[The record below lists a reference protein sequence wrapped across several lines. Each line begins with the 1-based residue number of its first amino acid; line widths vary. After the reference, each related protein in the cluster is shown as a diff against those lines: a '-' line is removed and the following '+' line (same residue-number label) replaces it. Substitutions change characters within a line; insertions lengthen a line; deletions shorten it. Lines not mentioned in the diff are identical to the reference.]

1 MEEQFSILKD
11 LSDYRTPT
19 EMKSYFEEVIQALKD
34 DRMALEISRLRI
46 GKFKEFQEEF
56 VPAYVFS
63 LSPYFPKGAKAK
75 IIIGD
80 QNYDFVILHPN
91 GTEEKFE
98 VSSYINGIREVEI
111 AEALNDTG
119 VWNPRL
125 KSYEQLKEQA
135 AAYIKET
142 KKNMLKKSKKDY
154 THASLLFSVST
165 YELAAI
171 FHNEFDTSLQDLVR
185 FLYDTP
191 FKAKHVYL
199 IIQNGDDIPTVA
211 SNIIKVK

>member
-11 LSDYRTPT
+11 LSEYRTPT

-98 VSSYINGIREVEI
+98 VSSYINGPREVEI
-111 AEALNDTG
+111 AQALNEQG
-119 VWNPRL
+119 MWISRL
-125 KSYEQLKEQA
+125 KGYEQLKEQA
-135 AAYIKET
+135 ATYIEET

-199 IIQNGDDIPTVA
+199 IVQNGDDIPTVA

>member
-1 MEEQFSILKD
+1 MEKQFAILKD
-11 LSDYRTPT
+11 LSEYRTPT

-63 LSPYFPKGAKAK
+63 LSPYFQKDAKAK
-75 IIIGD
+75 IIIGN

-98 VSSYINGIREVEI
+98 VSSYINGPREVEI
-111 AEALNDTG
+111 AQALNEHG
-119 VWNPRL
+119 MWSPRL

-135 AAYIKET
+135 ATYIEET

-154 THASLLFSVST
+154 THASLLFEVST
-165 YELAAI
+165 FEFSVI
-171 FHNEFDTSLQDLVR
+171 FHNEFDTSLLDLAK
-185 FLYDTP
+185 FMYDTP

>member
-1 MEEQFSILKD
+1 MEKQFAILKD
-11 LSDYRTPT
+11 LSEYRTPT
-19 EMKSYFEEVIQALKD
+19 EMKNYFEEVIQVLKD
-34 DRMALEISRLRI
+34 DRMALKISRLRK
-46 GKFKEFQEEF
+46 GEFKEFQEEF

-63 LSPYFPKGAKAK
+63 LSPYFPKDAKAK
-75 IIIGD
+75 IIIGN

-98 VSSYINGIREVEI
+98 VSSYINGPREVEI
-111 AEALNDTG
+111 AQALNEQG
-119 VWNPRL
+119 MWISRL
-125 KSYEQLKEQA
+125 KGYEQLKEQA
-135 AAYIKET
+135 ATYIEET
-142 KKNMLKKSKKDY
+142 KKNMLKKSQKDY
-154 THASLLFSVST
+154 SHASLLFEVST
-165 YELAAI
+165 FEFSVI

-199 IIQNGDDIPTVA
+199 IVQNGDDIPTVA

>member
-1 MEEQFSILKD
+1 MEEQFAILKD
-11 LSDYRTPT
+11 LSEYRTPT

-34 DRMALEISRLRI
+34 DRTALEISRLRI

-75 IIIGD
+75 VIIGN

-91 GTEEKFE
+91 GIEEKFE
-98 VSSYINGIREVEI
+98 VSSYINGPREMEI
-111 AEALNDTG
+111 AEELNETG
-119 VWNPRL
+119 VWNSRL
-125 KSYEQLKEQA
+125 KSREQLKEQA
-135 AAYIKET
+135 ATYIEKT

-154 THASLLFSVST
+154 THASLLFEVST
-165 YELAAI
+165 FEFSVI
-171 FHNEFDTSLQDLVR
+171 FHNEFDTSLLDLAS
-185 FLYDTP
+185 FMYDTP

-199 IIQNGDDIPTVA
+199 MVQNGNDIPTVA

>member
-1 MEEQFSILKD
+1 MEEQFAILKD
-11 LSDYRTPT
+11 LSEYRTPT

-63 LSPYFPKGAKAK
+63 LSPYFPKDAKAK
-75 IIIGD
+75 VIIGN
-80 QNYDFVILHPN
+80 QNYDFVLLYPN

-98 VSSYINGIREVEI
+98 VSSYINGPREVEI
-111 AEALNDTG
+111 ARALNEHG
-119 VWNPRL
+119 MWSSRL
-125 KSYEQLKEQA
+125 KSYEQLKKQA
-135 AAYIKET
+135 TTYIEET

-154 THASLLFSVST
+154 THASLLFEVST
-165 YELAAI
+165 FEFSVI
-171 FHNEFDTSLQDLVR
+171 FHNEFDTSLLDLAN
-185 FLYDTP
+185 FMYDTP